1 MKQNGVVCW
10 PGTALFFYIC
20 FLSSFVIK
28 IYKIYADFHFVLL
41 LLNQLA
47 RIYTFDMTR
56 TPTQL

>member
-47 RIYTFDMTR
+47 RIYTFDMTS
-56 TPTQL
+56 